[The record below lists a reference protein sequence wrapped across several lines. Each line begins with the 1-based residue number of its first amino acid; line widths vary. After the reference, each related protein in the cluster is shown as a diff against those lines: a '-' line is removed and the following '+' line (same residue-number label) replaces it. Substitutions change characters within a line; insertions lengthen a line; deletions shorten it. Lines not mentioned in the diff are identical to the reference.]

1 MTEGTEVTEVTTAAV
16 NIAASM
22 QERVK
27 GLLPDLMGI
36 EFTDVTPDKVIA
48 RLPVRKDLCT
58 IGDNLH
64 GGAIMAFADTLGAVA
79 AILNMPEGS
88 RTTTIESKTNFIGG
102 APVGSKI
109 IGECTPFHRGRTTMV
124 WQTVIRNEAG
134 KTLAVVSQTQ
144 MVIPA

>member
-1 MTEGTEVTEVTTAAV
+1 M
-16 NIAASM
+16 NLASSI

-36 EFTDVTPDKVIA
+36 KFTDVTPDKVIA
-48 RLPVRKDLCT
+48 QLEVRKDLCT

-79 AILNMPEGS
+79 AVLNMPQGS

-102 APVGSKI
+102 APAGTRVVGESVPVHK
-109 IGECTPFHRGRTTMV
+109 GRTTV
-124 WQTVIRNEAG
+124 VCQTTIRSEAG
-134 KTLAVVSQTQ
+134 KLVALVTQTQ
-144 MVIPA
+144 LVIAPKGV